1 MARLSTRI
9 LKKFTSCTRRQTIS
23 ENDSD
28 AEPKERYPEQN
39 DSGRYTT
46 STGMKTELEV
56 QNKKNVNLRKEKH
69 DLNQQLARLT
79 HINKQLQNENSVY
92 RRTMLEGSK
101 ITEEGGGFET
111 LHFTL
116 EFQKPLKI
124 LVHKTLAGN

>member
-28 AEPKERYPEQN
+28 AEPEERYPEQN

-101 ITEEGGGFET
+101 ITEEDE
-111 LHFTL
+111 LNERPVKKL
-116 EFQKPLKI
+116 SLLKTTNDVAKARI
-124 LVHKTLAGN
+124 RR